1 MRFVIWYFRELKEKY
16 VSRFEESQKNQSEEI
31 GLVLQKTMEWLL
43 KDKYFEKEEKTI
55 YIEKKELD
63 IGPGVNEKE

>member
-1 MRFVIWYFRELKEKY
+1 
-16 VSRFEESQKNQSEEI
+16 
-31 GLVLQKTMEWLL
+31 MEWLL

>member
-43 KDKYFEKEEKTI
+43 KDKYFEKEENTI